1 MRNSWSLMWS
11 ILTYWTSSKCQT
23 LCGDI
28 WMMSTRFH
36 PQEDTWYC
44 YFHPALNAAC
54 CCSVPK
60 SCPTLWPHRLQHAR
74 LLCISLFP
82 KVCSNSCPLSQ
93 WYYLTISSS
102 AAPFSFCLQSFPA
115 SGLFQCVSS
124 SHQVAKVLEL
134 KHQSF
139 QWIFNVNFLQNWL
152 VWSPC
157 AVFTKKEIALQGKK
171 IESRQTIP
179 DRDIEARRVLGEA
192 GEFVVDTDG

>member
-23 LCGDI
+23 LCGNI

-82 KVCSNSCPLSQ
+82 RVCSNSCPLSQ

-115 SGLFQCVSS
+115 SGSVPMSQLFASGIVD
-124 SHQVAKVLEL
+124 SHCFNFFCTAKWFSYIFIFIFFPLW
-134 KHQSF
+134 F
-139 QWIFNVNFLQNWL
+139 TTGYWIYQ
-152 VWSPC
+152 
-157 AVFTKKEIALQGKK
+157 
-171 IESRQTIP
+171 
-179 DRDIEARRVLGEA
+179 
-192 GEFVVDTDG
+192 